1 MNPPARRQMGR
12 VSVFGEYPRTDVAV
26 PVGRIGVD
34 AEHLVIRFLHD
45 AGGAAWFG
53 ASLFANTVLLPFV
66 MRQPVD
72 RQRELVGGLLRAPE
86 RLIIVAALVAAVTG
100 LVRGLWS
107 GRIDSVDDLTT
118 TWGATWLAAI
128 LVTLLVVAVGGR
140 LTSPAMSAL
149 IRDDALWAIGATSTD
164 KSQAD
169 DARAGTFGRL
179 RVGFRLELLGLSVIL
194 ALMVVLAAN

>member
-1 MNPPARRQMGR
+1 M
-12 VSVFGEYPRTDVAV
+12 
-26 PVGRIGVD
+26 D
-34 AEHLVIRFLHD
+34 AEHLLIRFLHD

-53 ASLFANTVLLPFV
+53 ASVFANVVLLPFV

-86 RLIIVAALVAAVTG
+86 RFIIAAALLAAVTG
-100 LVRGLWS
+100 LARGLWS

-128 LVTLLVVAVGGR
+128 AVTLFVFAVGGR

-149 IRDDALWAIGATSTD
+149 IRDDALWVVDATTQTD
-164 KSQAD
+164 E
-169 DARAGTFGRL
+169 ARAGTFGRM
-179 RVGFRLELLGLSVIL
+179 RIGFRLELVGLSVIL